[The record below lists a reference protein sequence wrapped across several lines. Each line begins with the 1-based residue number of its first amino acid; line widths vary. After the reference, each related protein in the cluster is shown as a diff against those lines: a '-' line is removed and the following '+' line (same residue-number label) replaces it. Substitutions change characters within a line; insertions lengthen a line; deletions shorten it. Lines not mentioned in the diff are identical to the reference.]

1 MNIIITGASKGI
13 GYELVKI
20 FAKNKSN
27 TVIALARNHSLLDQL
42 KNECNKQNSAGS
54 VIAMP
59 FDLENPNHVKNQL
72 KNEISKHIQSIDIL
86 INNAGYL
93 VNKLFEELCI
103 EEMEKSFY
111 VNTISPAVLIQELIP
126 LLKKSDNAHVVNI
139 SSMAGFQGSSKFP
152 GLSIYSSSKAAIAS
166 LTECLG
172 EEYKDQNITFNALA
186 LGAVNTE
193 MLAEAFPGLK
203 APLNADEM
211 ASFISDFALTG
222 HKYFNG
228 KILPVNLSTP

>member
-27 TVIALARNHSLLDQL
+27 TIIALARNHNLLDQL
-42 KNECNKQNSAGS
+42 KNECNNQNSGGH

-59 FDLENPNHVKNQL
+59 FDLENPNHVKKQL
-72 KNEISKHIQSIDIL
+72 KKEICKHIHSVDIL
-86 INNAGYL
+86 INNAGNL
-93 VNKLFEELCI
+93 VNKPFEELSI
-103 EEMEKSFY
+103 EEMETSFHI
-111 VNTISPAVLIQELIP
+111 NTISPAVIIQELIP
-126 LLKKSDNAHVVNI
+126 LLQKSGNAHVVNI

-166 LTECLG
+166 LTECLA

-193 MLAEAFPGLK
+193 MLAEAFPDLK

-211 ASFISDFALTG
+211 ASFIGDFALNG
-222 HKYFNG
+222 HKYFKG